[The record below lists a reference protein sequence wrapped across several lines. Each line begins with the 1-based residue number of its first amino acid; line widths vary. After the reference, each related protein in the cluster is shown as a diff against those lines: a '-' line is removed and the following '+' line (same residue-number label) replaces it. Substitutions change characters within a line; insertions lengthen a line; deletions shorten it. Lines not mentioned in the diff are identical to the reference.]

1 MNLIIADVLSDA
13 QLSAISEVLA
23 DATLYRDGAQ
33 TAGALAR
40 PVKHN
45 LQARDGPKVE
55 SALALIGDALLAHPI
70 LRSAAR
76 PKCLVRIMANRY
88 ESGMHYGNHV
98 DDPIIAGERTDL
110 SFTLMLSDPM
120 DYDGGE
126 LVIESDDQTQ
136 LYRLARGELLLYPA
150 HTLHRV
156 ETVSRGQRVAIVGWI
171 RSWIADA
178 AQREVLFDLD
188 RVVETLLTASTERTT
203 LDRLQRARARLM
215 RMWAQ

>member
-1 MNLIIADVLSDA
+1 MNLIIADLLSDA
-13 QLSAISEVLA
+13 QLSAMAETLA
-23 DATLYRDGAQ
+23 DSALYRDGAE

-40 PVKHN
+40 PVKRN
-45 LQARDGPKVE
+45 LQAREGPRVE
-55 SALALIGDALLAHPI
+55 AALTLASEALLAHPI

-76 PKCLVRIMANRY
+76 PKQLVRIMANRY
-88 ESGMHYGNHV
+88 EPGMHYGNHV

-110 SFTLMLSDPM
+110 SFTLMLSDASHF
-120 DYDGGE
+120 DGGE

-136 LYRLARGELLLYPA
+136 VFRLARGELLLYPA

-156 ETVSRGQRVAIVGWI
+156 EAVTRGQRLAVVGWI
-171 RSWIADA
+171 RSWIADP

-188 RVVETLLTASTERTT
+188 RVVESLLASGAERAA
-203 LDRLQRARARLM
+203 LDRVQRARARLT